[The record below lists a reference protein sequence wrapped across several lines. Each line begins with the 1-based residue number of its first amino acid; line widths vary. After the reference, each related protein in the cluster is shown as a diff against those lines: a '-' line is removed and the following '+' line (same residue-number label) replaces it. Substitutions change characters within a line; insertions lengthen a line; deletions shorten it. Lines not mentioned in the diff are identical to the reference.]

1 MSAALAAS
9 LGAIALAH
17 EIHGAALAAEQ
28 RADLTSG
35 VPLLGSPARWRYP
48 IADDAG
54 RLEPCLWRAHRQ
66 WCQCFRCP
74 GALLWAREIVAGRG
88 LPAWVQGSPAGA
100 EAVAQAATVRASKP
114 GARGLFSAAN
124 DDARGAA

>member
-1 MSAALAAS
+1 VSAAVHAT

-17 EIHGAALAAEQ
+17 ETHGPALAAEQ
-28 RADLTSG
+28 AADLTSG
-35 VPLLGSPARWRYP
+35 TPLLGSPARWRYP

-54 RLEPCLWRAHRQ
+54 RLEPCLWRAERR

-88 LPAWVQGSPAGA
+88 LPAGIAGTPAGA
-100 EAVAQAATVRASKP
+100 EAVAQAATVGKAPANTTRKPRAK
-114 GARGLFSAAN
+114 A
-124 DDARGAA
+124 GAA